1 MSSVRRWWRRKAALL
16 LLPHR
21 VVRVGGSEPRRR
33 RHLDLVLFEE
43 SRGVETSLLTWMA
56 MDKFGLHDKLLKNES
71 KSESD
76 HQHEMIRIPMI
87 FAIAVL
93 LANFVNLVED

>member
-33 RHLDLVLFEE
+33 RHLNLVLFEE
-43 SRGVETSLLTWMA
+43 SRGVETSLLDLDGNGQIWPSRQT
-56 MDKFGLHDKLLKNES
+56 
-71 KSESD
+71 
-76 HQHEMIRIPMI
+76 
-87 FAIAVL
+87 
-93 LANFVNLVED
+93 